1 MKITKS
7 KLRQILKEELDQ
19 EQLEQIIDL
28 YTTGDDDQQQ
38 QAIELMKSMFDGD
51 ETQDT
56 TGITNSVYILL
67 SHEDEGYDGVFTEIY
82 GVFGSRQEAQ
92 EAIERTKEEYNV
104 QGFYRNEGLRIM
116 AIPMGKLR
124 IHNIRNQP
132 PAKFEIVGWL
142 SEFSSGRQ
150 PKIV

>member
-1 MKITKS
+1 MKISES

-28 YTTGDDDQQQ
+28 YTEGDDEQQQ

-56 TGITNSVYILL
+56 TGITNSVYVLL
-67 SHEDEGYDGVFTEIY
+67 SHVDEGYDGVFTDIY
-82 GVFGSRQEAQ
+82 GIFGSRQEAQ

-104 QGFYRNEGLRIM
+104 QGFYRNQGLRIM

-124 IHNIRNQP
+124 IHNVRTHP
-132 PAKFEIVGWL
+132 PAKFEIVDWL
-142 SEFSSGRQ
+142 WGSIPGRQ